1 MIAWKKAR
9 DHTSIPSVKEI
20 EMAKCI
26 CSETET
32 LRRIEQDI
40 ASLLKVTIVNGNNDH
55 ITYSRD
61 EFLQMLY
68 NRPKETVRR
77 SFSFVDGVT
86 KLVTLVN
93 LVILTYL
100 ALMK

>member
-1 MIAWKKAR
+1 
-9 DHTSIPSVKEI
+9 
-20 EMAKCI
+20 MAKCI
-26 CSETET
+26 CSERET
-32 LRRIEQDI
+32 LKRIQQDI
-40 ASLLKVTIVNGNNDH
+40 ASLLKVTIINGNNDH

-68 NRPKETVRR
+68 SRPKEAARR
-77 SFSFVDGVT
+77 SFSLVDNVT

-100 ALMK
+100 ALLK

>member
-1 MIAWKKAR
+1 MGKY
-9 DHTSIPSVKEI
+9 
-20 EMAKCI
+20 I
-26 CSETET
+26 CSEKET
-32 LRRIEQDI
+32 LNKIQQDL

-68 NRPKETVRR
+68 NRPKDAGRKT
-77 SFSFVDGVT
+77 FSLVEQLT
-86 KLVTLVN
+86 KVVTLVN

>member
-1 MIAWKKAR
+1 
-9 DHTSIPSVKEI
+9 
-20 EMAKCI
+20 MAKCI
-26 CSETET
+26 CSERET
-32 LRRIEQDI
+32 LRKIQEDI
-40 ASLLKVTIVNGNNDH
+40 SSLLKVTIINGNNDH

-68 NRPKETVRR
+68 NRPRDTARKG
-77 SFSFVDGVT
+77 FSFVDGMT

-100 ALMK
+100 ALIK